1 VVDHVVL
8 FDLKRFDTLWF
19 DMFRRKKKND
29 IQLWCTTHVR
39 KSYQTNALA
48 HGTPTIRVEPQLAPL
63 LWAVGCGLFQSKQST
78 GPAEIRGPREKL
90 PSSESA
96 WHVSKE
102 RLAIAHR
109 GYSHVYTVV
118 PRCDLCLVPPVGP
131 TIHGTHSKPSQSALY
146 YY

>member
-1 VVDHVVL
+1 MVDHVVL

-63 LWAVGCGLFQSKQST
+63 PWPVSIQAIDRPSRNQGATGETAVK
-78 GPAEIRGPREKL
+78 RECL
-90 PSSESA
+90 AREQGAPS
-96 WHVSKE
+96 
-102 RLAIAHR
+102 
-109 GYSHVYTVV
+109 
-118 PRCDLCLVPPVGP
+118 
-131 TIHGTHSKPSQSALY
+131 HSP
-146 YY
+146 